1 MPETPPSTDDRRPL
15 GAAAVVGLIAV
26 GAFVGAVLR
35 YGVGLGLPGP
45 AGTLA
50 VNVAGSLLLGL
61 LLEWAIGR
69 DFLSRAVRLGLGSGL
84 LSSFTTYSAF
94 ALDVSRLAPGLAAG
108 YVLATYGLGFLAV
121 LLGRALGRS
130 LEGGPA

>member
-1 MPETPPSTDDRRPL
+1 MPDAQPSTDDPRPF
-15 GAAAVVGLIAV
+15 GAAAVVALIAV
-26 GAFVGAVLR
+26 GAFAGAVMR

-69 DFLSRAVRLGLGSGL
+69 GFRSRAVRLALGSGL

-94 ALDVSRLAPGLAAG
+94 ALDLTGLTPPVALA
-108 YVLATYGLGFLAV
+108 YVVTTYGLGFLAV
-121 LLGRALGRS
+121 LVGRALGRS
-130 LEGGPA
+130 AGGGPA